1 MDNIYLSSISLSDR
15 YKLNE
20 IIKFSQKSKIKI
32 EFSSGIEYFE
42 NAEKLIIDSKLDCY
56 IHNYFPAPAIPYV
69 INLASSNKKIRELS
83 IAHCINGLKLSKK
96 IGAEFYSAHAGFCI
110 DPKPSELGSSLTLT
124 KEYDR
129 ESHFKLFINSLADI
143 LRVAKKLNIKF
154 LIENNVLS
162 KKNYLMHKNPLLGV
176 SSEGLL
182 NIFSKINSENFGL
195 LFDTAHFKVSCN
207 TLSLVTDVEY
217 NKIAHLVHAIHHSD
231 NNGEEDSNSVLGP
244 NYWFTQYYASS
255 KSLIHVLEVKK
266 LNLKEINQQLNYLAD
281 GLK

>member
-1 MDNIYLSSISLSDR
+1 MDNIYLSSISLSDKH
-15 YKLNE
+15 KLNE

-56 IHNYFPAPAIPYV
+56 IHNYFPAPAIPFV

-96 IGAEFYSAHAGFCI
+96 IGAEFYSAHSGFCI

-129 ESHFKLFINSLADI
+129 ESHFKLFINSLTDI
-143 LRVAKKLNIKF
+143 LKVAKKLNIKF

-162 KKNYLMHKNPLLGV
+162 KKNYLIHKNPLLGV

-182 NIFSKINSENFGL
+182 NIFSKINSKNFGL

-207 TLSLVTDVEY
+207 TLSLDTDVEY

-231 NNGEEDSNSVLGP
+231 NNGEKDSNSVLGP
-244 NYWFTQYYASS
+244 NYWFTQYYTSS